1 VTHAYIW
8 GVFIRRKKNKSGS
21 ISVYILEKKDGKQ
34 NLIKSVGSSSDKSEI
49 IALEEKARKEISRL
63 TNQGILDFGYSTDA
77 HHIESLKKSISNVRI
92 VGTELV
98 LNKLFDDVGFNKIP
112 EAIFRHLVLSRIIY
126 PGSKLR
132 TIEYLSRHHQK
143 HYSVNSVYRYMDKL
157 QDSYKEE
164 LQEISYKHTLGL
176 FGGVISVVFYDVT
189 TLYFE
194 ISREDELRRIGY
206 SKDGKSHN
214 PQIVLGLLVSKYGYP
229 LAFEMHE
236 GNKYEGYT
244 FIPILNKFKKMFN
257 VSDLTVIADSGLMSR
272 RNVEDLKNNNYKF
285 IIGARIKNETAQIKK
300 DIISRNWEK
309 EKIQYINKHDKTN
322 LIVSYSEKRAKKD
335 KANREKG
342 IERLKTKINS
352 GKLSKQNINNR
363 GYNKFLKIE
372 GEATISLDLSKTEE
386 DTKWDGLKGYLT
398 NTNLEPKQVIDNYHE
413 LWHIEKA
420 FRMSKTDLKVRPI
433 YHQKSNRIESHL
445 VISFCS
451 YKIYKELERQLKL
464 KGSEI
469 SPERAIEILKSIYGI
484 STTLPISGKN
494 QEIVMANTDEQ
505 KEILDIFSIKY

>member
-1 VTHAYIW
+1 
-8 GVFIRRKKNKSGS
+8 VFIRRKKNKSGT

-34 NLIKSVGSSSDKSEI
+34 NLIKSVGSSSDESEI
-49 IALEEKARKEISRL
+49 ISLEEKAREEIIKL
-63 TNQGILDFGYSTDA
+63 TNQGVLDFGYSTDE
-77 HHIESLKKSISNVRI
+77 HHIENLKKSISKVRI

-98 LNKLFDDVGFNKIP
+98 LNKLFDEIGFNKIP
-112 EAIFRHLVLSRIIY
+112 EELFRHLVLSRIIY
-126 PGSKLR
+126 PGSKLH
-132 TIEYLSRHHQK
+132 TIEYLSRHHQE

-164 LQEISYKHTLGL
+164 LQKISYNHTLGL
-176 FGGVISVVFYDVT
+176 FGGIISVVFYDVT

-194 ISREDELRRIGY
+194 ISREDELRKIGY

-229 LAFEMHE
+229 LAFEMYQ

-244 FIPILNKFKKMFN
+244 FIPVLNKFKEVFN
-257 VSDLTVIADSGLMSR
+257 ISNLTVIADSGLMSKS
-272 RNVEDLKNNNYKF
+272 NIDDLKKNNYKF

-309 EKIQYINKHDKTN
+309 EKIQFIEKQDDTD
-322 LIVSYSEKRAKKD
+322 LIVSYSEKRSKKD

-342 IERLKTKINS
+342 IERLRSKINS

-386 DTKWDGLKGYLT
+386 DAKWDGLKGYLT
-398 NTNLEPKQVIDNYHE
+398 NTNLEPQQVIENYHE
-413 LWHIEKA
+413 LWHIERA

-433 YHQKSNRIESHL
+433 YHQKSKRIESHL
-445 VISFCS
+445 IISFCS
-451 YKIYKELERQLKL
+451 YKIYKELERQLKI
-464 KGSEI
+464 KGSII
-469 SPERAIEILKSIYGI
+469 SSEKAIDILKSIYGI
-484 STTLPISGKN
+484 RTTLPISGKYH
-494 QEIVMANTDEQ
+494 EIIIANTDEQ
-505 KEILDIFSIKY
+505 KDILDLFDVKY